1 MRSDDYKPKPD
12 KTTAGSKSQDTP
24 PSPPG
29 KEDSKFISILKK
41 TGFTVWLAVMVI
53 GGALAFIVA
62 LFLV

>member
-1 MRSDDYKPKPD
+1 MRPNEPKQTSGRPTEQ
-12 KTTAGSKSQDTP
+12 KGA
-24 PSPPG
+24 PSPPL
-29 KEDSKFISILKK
+29 KEDSRIVRMLKK

>member
-1 MRSDDYKPKPD
+1 MRSNEYKPTPENA
-12 KTTAGSKSQDTP
+12 TADNNAEPSS

-29 KEDSKFISILKK
+29 KEDNRFMRILKK